1 MKEWSLDEL
10 KEKLKVFLSEDEI
23 NKTIEEALKKANLPQ
38 KLSYSKEE
46 MHKLLDVLIEQGG
59 FVEFV
64 ARNFKV
70 KILLEK
76 D

>member
-1 MKEWSLDEL
+1 MREWSLDEL
-10 KEKLKVFLSEDEI
+10 KEKLKMFLSEDEI
-23 NKTIEEALKKANLPQ
+23 SKTIEKAIRKANLSQ
-38 KLSYSKEE
+38 KLFYSKEE
-46 MHKLLDVLIEQGG
+46 MHKLLDALIEQGG

>member
-1 MKEWSLDEL
+1 MKEWNLEDL
-10 KEKLKVFLSEDEI
+10 KEKLRMFLGEDKISKVVDG
-23 NKTIEEALKKANLPQ
+23 ALEKANLP
-38 KLSYSKEE
+38 KKSSYPREE
-46 MHKLLDVLIEQGG
+46 MHKLLDILIEQGG

-70 KILLEK
+70 KVLLEK